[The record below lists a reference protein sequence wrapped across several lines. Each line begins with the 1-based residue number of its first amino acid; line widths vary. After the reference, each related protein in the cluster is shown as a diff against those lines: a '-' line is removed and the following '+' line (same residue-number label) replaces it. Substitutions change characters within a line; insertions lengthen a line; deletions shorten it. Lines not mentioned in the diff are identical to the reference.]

1 MKEENES
8 YRVEILVISL
18 MIDVAVFWL
27 LARFRLIGVEEAY
40 AFVHCPSD
48 FFPVLIYRTCLYG
61 AGFTIL
67 AAVPIINFLVPNF
80 RHKRG
85 K

>member
-1 MKEENES
+1 MKKENES

-18 MIDVAVFWL
+18 MIDVTALWL
-27 LARFRLIGVEEAY
+27 LARFSLIGVEEAY
-40 AFVHCPSD
+40 AFAHYPND
-48 FFPVLIYRTCLYG
+48 FSPVLIYCTCLYG
-61 AGFTIL
+61 AGFTLL
-67 AAVPIINFLVPNF
+67 AAVLIINFLVPNF

>member
-8 YRVEILVISL
+8 YRVENLAISL
-18 MIDVAVFWL
+18 MIDVAALWL

-40 AFVHCPSD
+40 VFAYCPSD
-48 FFPVLIYRTCLYG
+48 FFPVLISRTCLYG

-67 AAVPIINFLVPNF
+67 AVVPIINF
-80 RHKRG
+80 
-85 K
+85 